1 MGKRTGNNAQIK
13 FNPQYPYT
21 IVCEGVDEYYFLIAY
36 RDYLERNEREKFVD
50 CHNVVDFGGI
60 NDINKLLNDIK
71 NLPKYDEM
79 KGFLIVRDAERD
91 ANSAVQSMQM
101 QINRT
106 WGVNID
112 ATGAIKTTADDMKV
126 GFFLLP
132 GFNEQGNFADGTLE
146 DLCLDIICDSSDP
159 ISAKDLLKCTDEY
172 IDCVTEKRKKNLIWV
187 HKNRLHSYLSATDK
201 FVGDKLGEAA
211 QKGAFDFSSK
221 KLAPLKEMIFQMQG

>member
-36 RDYLERNEREKFVD
+36 LDYLERNEREKFVD

-112 ATGAIKTTADDMKV
+112 DV
-126 GFFLLP
+126 GVNCFFPKFQL
-132 GFNEQGNFADGTLE
+132 
-146 DLCLDIICDSSDP
+146 
-159 ISAKDLLKCTDEY
+159 Y
-172 IDCVTEKRKKNLIWV
+172 I
-187 HKNRLHSYLSATDK
+187 
-201 FVGDKLGEAA
+201 
-211 QKGAFDFSSK
+211 
-221 KLAPLKEMIFQMQG
+221 